1 MTPTTNRR
9 TVDLALLAVAVAW
22 GSSYPAA
29 KDAVTGYGVFGFLA
43 IRFGIAVLGL
53 AFKAGTDDMR
63 EAPSLSIIPALEER
77 GAPIAAFD
85 QKSFEQARPSLPNT
99 EFAHDA
105 RSALK
110 DADAAIILT
119 EWPEFSTLTPAD
131 FKSLMRQQVVFEA
144 NHDFTEVV
152 REIVAAT
159 QA

>member
-1 MTPTTNRR
+1 
-9 TVDLALLAVAVAW
+9 V
-22 GSSYPAA
+22 PAA
-29 KDAVTGYGVFGFLA
+29 LGGSLA
-43 IRFGIAVLGL
+43 GKRIAVLGL

-77 GAPIAAFD
+77 GAHIAAFD
-85 QKSFEQARPSLPNT
+85 PKSFEQARPSLPNT

-131 FKSLMRQQVVFEA
+131 FKGLMKQQVVF
-144 NHDFTEVV
+144 DFRNILDRAKFAGAGISLYSVGRAPSKKRDAEVV
-152 REIVAAT
+152 EFPKRKA
-159 QA
+159 